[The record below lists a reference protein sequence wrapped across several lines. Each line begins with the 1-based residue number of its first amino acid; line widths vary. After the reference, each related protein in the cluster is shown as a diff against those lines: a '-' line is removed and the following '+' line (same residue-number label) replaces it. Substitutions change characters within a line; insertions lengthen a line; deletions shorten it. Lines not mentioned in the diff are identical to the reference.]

1 MTLSRKQLFTLVA
14 TTLGGVR
21 IGRVVD
27 IELDTVAQNVVA
39 YHVRPFWRVPTTSP
53 LLLIKRSQVVR
64 ITETE
69 LIVEDALLPIRE
81 PVARKNADVLRAP
94 VV

>member
-27 IELDTVAQNVVA
+27 IELDIVAQNVVA
-39 YHVRPFWRVPTTSP
+39 YHVRPFWRVRTTSP
-53 LLLIKRSQVVR
+53 LLLIKRPQVVR